1 MTKII
6 SFYYFWRGQCFASFS
21 LDFTSKC
28 SSKSGGDWWKL
39 KSDLR
44 SCLVSWGSDA
54 TLVTLGLETGIH
66 KIRVD
71 ISKVEKRNKW
81 KDPTVSGRWWCNIW
95 VWPKPIHSP
104 EYQINE
110 GGAGKLH
117 PPPTP
122 GFFSSSNWSW
132 RNICGEI
139 SNREGEV
146 ISGSISR
153 GCCRDV
159 ITNFTPLLHLCSTS
173 ARWLNTK
180 CRQLKSN
187 WQIEQSDVHW
197 SR

>member
-1 MTKII
+1 MLVPIPTFFNVVAFSNLSMQNSTFPRVIMLLKC
-6 SFYYFWRGQCFASFS
+6 CFASFS

-28 SSKSGGDWWKL
+28 SSEFGGDWWKL

-71 ISKVEKRNKW
+71 ISKVEKRNKL

-110 GGAGKLH
+110 GGAGKLE
-117 PPPTP
+117 PPS
-122 GFFSSSNWSW
+122 FFFFFKL
-132 RNICGEI
+132 IL
-139 SNREGEV
+139 
-146 ISGSISR
+146 
-153 GCCRDV
+153 
-159 ITNFTPLLHLCSTS
+159 T
-173 ARWLNTK
+173 
-180 CRQLKSN
+180 
-187 WQIEQSDVHW
+187 
-197 SR
+197 

>member
-1 MTKII
+1 MIWYIRPISNFNQFYLLHFRTLYFQVKVLFFKAVNLLLIRWTHFCLSEWKWSLGFKEIGIGNEVTKII
-6 SFYYFWRGQCFASFS
+6 SFYYFWRSQCFASFS

-28 SSKSGGDWWKL
+28 SSEFGGDWWKL

-71 ISKVEKRNKW
+71 ISKVEKRNKL

-110 GGAGKLH
+110 GGAGKLE
-117 PPPTP
+117 PPS
-122 GFFSSSNWSW
+122 FFFFFKL
-132 RNICGEI
+132 IL
-139 SNREGEV
+139 
-146 ISGSISR
+146 
-153 GCCRDV
+153 
-159 ITNFTPLLHLCSTS
+159 T
-173 ARWLNTK
+173 
-180 CRQLKSN
+180 
-187 WQIEQSDVHW
+187 
-197 SR
+197 